1 MLSIEETILCAFKK
15 RLASKDERVAELEKK
30 FVEMSFEL
38 ASMKALADEHGAK
51 RMFLADEHGAKRRF
65 PSGCSHANTTASS
78 PLQADSTLRVIS
90 NRRHSFAENKSTVS
104 LLSVWEALS
113 VSAFFSRDN

>member
-38 ASMKALADEHGAK
+38 ASMKA
-51 RMFLADEHGAKRRF
+51 LADEHGAKRRF